1 MLLKY
6 PPAGV
11 VHRQRFGKSYHFS
24 WLAVGKERKWTWE
37 GARNYC
43 REFCMDS
50 ISIETRAENDWVKRV
65 LREQEVAYI
74 WTGGR
79 KCNFRDL
86 NIFV

>member
-1 MLLKY
+1 M
-6 PPAGV
+6 
-11 VHRQRFGKSYHFS
+11 HESRFGKSYHFS
-24 WLAVGKERKWTWE
+24 WLAAGRDTKLDWE

-86 NIFV
+86 DIFV